1 MCGGTPGARGLGE
14 PAGGLSPRVR
24 GNRTDFALHALGPG
38 SIPACAGEPIGSN
51 QTTAVNKVYPR
62 VCGGTGRLLPKA
74 PLAAGLSPRVRGN
87 LQVTGVIRVSKRSI
101 PACAGEPYR
110 NRNSSRQATVYPRV
124 CGGTIENHAIRLPQR
139 GLSPRVRG
147 NPLPARQNGR
157 YPRSIPA
164 CAGEPLTM
172 PGGGQ
177 HLKVY
182 PRVCGGTVARRR
194 RHPFDDGLSPRV
206 RGNRRPRRHREQPR
220 RSIPACAGE
229 PGPEPRRSGRRPVY
243 PRVCGGTRRGGRFR
257 RLGQG
262 LSPRVR
268 GNPLYNAESPGR
280 AGSIPACAGEPDG
293 VVVTGFLAGV
303 YPACAGEPP

>member
-1 MCGGTPGARGLGE
+1 MGE

-177 HLKVY
+177 H
-182 PRVCGGTVARRR
+182 PE
-194 RHPFDDGLSPRV
+194 GLSPRV
-206 RGNRRPRRHREQPR
+206 RGNR
-220 RSIPACAGE
+220 C
-229 PGPEPRRSGRRPVY
+229 
-243 PRVCGGTRRGGRFR
+243 
-257 RLGQG
+257 
-262 LSPRVR
+262 
-268 GNPLYNAESPGR
+268 
-280 AGSIPACAGEPDG
+280 
-293 VVVTGFLAGV
+293 
-303 YPACAGEPP
+303 PPPPPSL